1 MDARVRHQ
9 VGLEFSDIDVEG
21 TIEAERCGLGRDDLS
36 NQSVQV
42 GVGRALNVQGA
53 AADVTDG
60 LVIKEDDQLSVLEKG
75 MGGEHTVVRL
85 DHCGGYLRSRIDAVT
100 KLRLFAVV
108 DGQALEEEGSE
119 TRTGTTTNG
128 IEDKETLQTSAVV
141 SQLADTV
148 EGVIDSFL
156 ANGVVTTGV
165 VVGGIFLT
173 SDQLFRVVQL
183 AVGASAD
190 FVDDG
195 RLQVEEDGARDVH
208 AFTSLGKKSV
218 EGIIAAANGLVGRL
232 GDNITAVHHAAGHVL
247 AVARVALGHHGGEVK
262 DRVGDLGH
270 GELLVV
276 GLLSRDDGSVQ
287 VGAVFDFGV
296 NSPHQIFF
304 ILISDEDTVDCL
316 IITDCGL
323 RMGSGCPLPWRRSHR
338 FFLDLD
344 LLFDAYLGRRFTL
357 GDAFPRR
364 HPVHKA
370 YVQ

>member
-100 KLRLFAVV
+100 ELRLFAVV

-148 EGVIDSFL
+148 EGVIRQFPCQWC
-156 ANGVVTTGV
+156 
-165 VVGGIFLT
+165 
-173 SDQLFRVVQL
+173 SDH
-183 AVGASAD
+183 
-190 FVDDG
+190 G
-195 RLQVEEDGARDVH
+195 RSCWRH
-208 AFTSLGKKSV
+208 
-218 EGIIAAANGLVGRL
+218 
-232 GDNITAVHHAAGHVL
+232 
-247 AVARVALGHHGGEVK
+247 
-262 DRVGDLGH
+262 
-270 GELLVV
+270 
-276 GLLSRDDGSVQ
+276 
-287 VGAVFDFGV
+287 
-296 NSPHQIFF
+296 
-304 ILISDEDTVDCL
+304 
-316 IITDCGL
+316 
-323 RMGSGCPLPWRRSHR
+323 LP
-338 FFLDLD
+338 
-344 LLFDAYLGRRFTL
+344 Y
-357 GDAFPRR
+357 
-364 HPVHKA
+364 
-370 YVQ
+370 Q